1 MAYNTFKELYE
12 DGNQLLIEEEF
23 AKRERFRYEELMT
36 ALTNTAKNKEG
47 AAWANIDNARICQ
60 ALMHEKE
67 LWESVKNRIQKEM
80 YELRIP
86 TPLSPDRDTMR
97 NKVDEMVSYIVFP
110 LCGDRNRY
118 RGYGEEYNNRLR
130 AERTVVQKAENL
142 INDVFQLGFK
152 AGAERDKYENC

>member
-36 ALTNTAKNKEG
+36 ALTNTAKNKEA

-67 LWESVKNRIQKEM
+67 LWESVKKRIQKEM

-86 TPLSPDRDTMR
+86 TTLSPDRDTMR
-97 NKVDEMVSYIVFP
+97 NKVDEIVSYIVFP

-130 AERTVVQKAENL
+130 AERAVVQKAENL

>member
-1 MAYNTFKELYE
+1 MDYNTFKELYE

-36 ALTNTAKNKEG
+36 ALTNTAKNKEA
-47 AAWANIDNARICQ
+47 AAWASIDNARVCQ

-67 LWESVKNRIQKEM
+67 LWESVKKRIQKEM

-130 AERTVVQKAENL
+130 AERAVVQKAENL
-142 INDVFQLGFK
+142 INDIFQLGFK